1 MSEIEAYLDSV
12 KLKLVTS
19 PIVEQYMIS
28 RERTTATDG
37 YFRVQ
42 IELVSGDFLELTEYF
57 VRIRQGIETVDY
69 RYQWMDSTK
78 THLRRRWD
86 NSPHHPEVSTYP
98 HHLHLG
104 REDHVIAGQ
113 SLNMNQVLDVIEAL
127 IIQSDREQK

>member
-1 MSEIEAYLDSV
+1 
-12 KLKLVTS
+12 
-19 PIVEQYMIS
+19 
-28 RERTTATDG
+28 
-37 YFRVQ
+37 
-42 IELVSGDFLELTEYF
+42 
-57 VRIRQGIETVDY
+57 
-69 RYQWMDSTK
+69 MDSTK